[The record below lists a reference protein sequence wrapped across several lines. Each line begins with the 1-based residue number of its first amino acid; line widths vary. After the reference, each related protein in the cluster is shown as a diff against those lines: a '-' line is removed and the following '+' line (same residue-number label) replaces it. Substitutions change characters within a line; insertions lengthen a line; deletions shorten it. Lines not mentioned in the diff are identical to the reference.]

1 MSKVYKITPKAII
14 RRNGLVLTPSQSVI
28 VTCAM
33 HTSNPFYN
41 GAKEVREA
49 YMRLYGFDYQKAN
62 CIRLISCLRGWIEN
76 LYVYFAKPI
85 LFSTFALTSA
95 EKCSLYT
102 LFCT

>member
-1 MSKVYKITPKAII
+1 MSKVYKITPKSII

-41 GAKEVREA
+41 GAKEVKEA

-62 CIRLISCLRGWIEN
+62 CHQADFVFERLD
-76 LYVYFAKPI
+76 
-85 LFSTFALTSA
+85 
-95 EKCSLYT
+95 
-102 LFCT
+102 